1 VYDVVVV
8 YPLRHTAAGTEVLL
22 GRKNTGLGVG
32 RWVGPGGKVE
42 AGESLRDAAI
52 RELHEE
58 VGLRAVPHDLRPIAR
73 LHYPFPTRPHLSQR
87 SHAFALEVFEGVVAE
102 SVELSPEW
110 WRIEDIPFELMWA
123 DAKLWL
129 PRALKGSFAEATIT
143 IGHDDSVVD
152 VSWMSPPD
160 RGAE

>member
-8 YPLRHTAAGTEVLL
+8 YPLRHTTSGTEVLL

-42 AGESLRDAAI
+42 AGESIRGAAI

-58 VGLRAVPHDLRPIAR
+58 VGLRAGPQDLHPIAR

-87 SHAFALEVFEGVVAE
+87 SHAFVLEVFEGVAQE
-102 SVELSPEW
+102 SLELSPEW
-110 WRIEDIPFELMWA
+110 WRVEDIPFESMWA

-129 PRALKGSFAEATIT
+129 PNALQGSFTEATIT
-143 IGHDDSVVD
+143 IGEDDDVLD
-152 VSWMSPPD
+152 VSWMTPPAGD
-160 RGAE
+160 RQ

>member
-1 VYDVVVV
+1 MVV

-22 GRKNTGLGVG
+22 GQKNTGLGVG

-42 AGESLRDAAI
+42 AGESLREAAI

-58 VGLRAVPHDLRPIAR
+58 VGLLAGPGDLRPIAR

-87 SHAFALEVFEGVVAE
+87 SHAFVLEVFEGEAHA

-110 WRIEDIPFELMWA
+110 WRVDDIPFDLMWA

-129 PRALKGSFAEATIT
+129 PRALDGSFTEATIT
-143 IGHDDSVVD
+143 IGDNDDVLD
-152 VSWMSPPD
+152 VAWMTPSD
-160 RGAE
+160 GRTQ

>member
-1 VYDVVVV
+1 MVV
-8 YPLRHTAAGTEVLL
+8 YPLRHTAAGAEVLL

-42 AGESLRDAAI
+42 VGESIREAAI

-58 VGLRAVPHDLRPIAR
+58 VGLHAVTHDLQPIAR

-87 SHAFALEVFEGVVAE
+87 SHAFVLEAFEGAVSE

-110 WRIEDIPFELMWA
+110 WRVEDIPFHLMWA

-129 PRALKGSFAEATIT
+129 PQALQGSFAEATIT
-143 IGHDDSVVD
+143 IGDDDSVMD
-152 VSWMSPPD
+152 VSWMVTPEGSAP
-160 RGAE
+160 

>member
-1 VYDVVVV
+1 MYDVVVV
-8 YPLRHTAAGTEVLL
+8 YPLRHTSVGTEVLL

-42 AGESLRDAAI
+42 AGESLREAAI

-58 VGLRAVPHDLRPIAR
+58 VGLLAGADDLQPIAR

-87 SHAFALEVFEGVVAE
+87 SHAFVLEVFEGEVQE

-110 WRIEDIPFELMWA
+110 WRVEDIPFELMWA
-123 DAKLWL
+123 DAKMWL
-129 PRALKGSFAEATIT
+129 PRALQGSFTEATIT
-143 IGHDDSVVD
+143 IGDDDD
-152 VSWMSPPD
+152 VLDVAWMSTPD
-160 RGAE
+160 GSTA